1 MTQKRIAFKL
11 DIDTYR
17 GMKEGLPRLLDLFRD
32 EGVRAS
38 IFVSFGPDES
48 GKAVKRVF
56 TKKGFLKKMFRT
68 NAAKLYGFRTMLY
81 GTLLPAPAIGTAFPE
96 LVLRAN
102 SEGHDVGIHAFS
114 HVRWQDDLDSMTPAE
129 IHGELEAAWQAYV
142 RIAGSNA
149 PGFAA
154 PAWKINAD
162 AFSELNKYPWQYFSI
177 CRGPAPVY
185 PVLGGVAPAVPE
197 LPTTLPTLDEILA
210 WDGMDAGRALS
221 WLLERAGQADFSVYT
236 LHTEAEG
243 LAYFRFFSDFL
254 RGLKSAGF
262 AFQTL
267 ASAAKELNPGNTPR
281 CEIRQG
287 ELPGRAGLVGVVGT
301 SAR

>member
-1 MTQKRIAFKL
+1 MTRKRIAFKL

-17 GMKEGLPRLLDLFRD
+17 GMKEGLPRLLDLFRE

-81 GTLLPAPAIGTAFPE
+81 GTLLPSPAIGTAFPE
-96 LVLRAN
+96 LIRRAEA
-102 SEGHDVGIHAFS
+102 EGHDVGIHAFS
-114 HVRWQDDLDSMTPAE
+114 HVRWQDDLDSMTAEE
-129 IHGELEAAWQAYV
+129 IHGELEAAWQAYC
-142 RIAGSNA
+142 RIVGRGA

-154 PAWKINAD
+154 PAWKINGT
-162 AFSELNKYPWQYFSI
+162 AFAELNKYPWRYFSI

-185 PVLGGVAPAVPE
+185 PVMGGVASSAPE

-210 WDGMDAGRALS
+210 WDGMTAGRALP
-221 WLLERAGQADFSVYT
+221 WLLERAGQSDFSVYT

-243 LAYFRFFSDFL
+243 LAYFQFFSDFL
-254 RGLKSAGF
+254 RGLKSSGF
-262 AFQTL
+262 EFQTL
-267 ASAAKELNPGNTPR
+267 LSAANDLNSGNTPR
-281 CEIRQG
+281 REIEQG
-287 ELPGRAGLVGVVGT
+287 ELPGRAGLVGVVGP
-301 SAR
+301 SPR